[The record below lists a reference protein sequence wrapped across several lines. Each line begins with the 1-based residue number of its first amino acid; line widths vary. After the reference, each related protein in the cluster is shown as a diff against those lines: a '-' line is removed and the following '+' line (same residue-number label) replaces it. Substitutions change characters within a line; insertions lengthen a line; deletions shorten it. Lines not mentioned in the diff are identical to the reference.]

1 MSKKIVGVVCTGLI
15 LIGIVLFPTAFA
27 ESVPSWIKNTAGW
40 WADEQIDDQTFLNAI
55 EFLVNEEIIHVSDT
69 TPDKYGT
76 ENTPNWI
83 KNTAGWWADEQ
94 IDDQTFLNAIEF
106 LVKKGIITL
115 DKECKFFGEKYDH
128 LNEEHQ
134 KTLCK
139 FSNFDFIES
148 WYTPYK
154 PQANEIN
161 TLGFRGAEFS
171 EIKPSDTYR
180 IFMVGGSTVFGDGVE
195 NHNTIPSLLQN
206 FYSNDKFDN
215 IKQIEV
221 INAGING
228 GISKHEADLIKN
240 KISKMSPDLIVVY
253 DGWNDSKIG
262 NYGSYNWDVEIN
274 DVAWKN
280 RWTDICNSYNKE
292 FDVVITLQPLVTHK
306 TLLLTDQEFTNYV
319 TREKIVEEESKFR

>member
-1 MSKKIVGVVCTGLI
+1 MSKKIVAVVCTGLI
-15 LIGIVLFPTAFA
+15 LVGMVLFPTAFA
-27 ESVPSWIKNTAGW
+27 EGVPS
-40 WADEQIDDQTFLNAI
+40 
-55 EFLVNEEIIHVSDT
+55 
-69 TPDKYGT
+69 
-76 ENTPNWI
+76 WI

-115 DKECKFFGEKYDH
+115 DKECKFFGEEYGH
-128 LNEEHQ
+128 LSEEQQ
-134 KTLCK
+134 KILCK

-195 NHNTIPSLLQN
+195 NHNTIPSLLQS

-262 NYGSYNWDVEIN
+262 NYGSNNWDVEIN
-274 DVAWKN
+274 DVTWKN

-306 TLLLTDQEFTNYV
+306 TLLLTDQEFTNFV
-319 TREKIVEEESKFR
+319 TRQTILKETENLDKLATHFDELNSVFPE